1 MGHCVL
7 VDVSY
12 YCKCQCDGKD
22 SKAGHSSII
31 EVNHCTTRMTEEV
44 KKQVWLQLPFMAELE
59 LTL

>member
-12 YCKCQCDGKD
+12 YCKCQCDGED

-31 EVNHCTTRMTEEV
+31 EVNHRTHNRRGKEASVIAATIYG
-44 KKQVWLQLPFMAELE
+44 
-59 LTL
+59 